1 MEELLT
7 TILSFFMVALVGW
20 YFGKEKVISK
30 KTTEEF
36 STILIRYILPIT
48 IFKSFIRPFDF
59 NEFKILIF
67 IFALSI
73 IILFVHIFIAKII
86 FGDENPIDSY
96 ATIFNNKGF
105 IGIPLVTAVFGV
117 EAVFYVTPTIVMSN
131 IFIWAYGANLLGG
144 NKGKISLK
152 KLVYNP
158 STLAFLAGMFLYVLG
173 LDLPAFIDDAISLIT
188 DINTPLSMLL
198 LGYFLCS
205 KSVKNIFNNF
215 NAWKTSFV
223 RLMIVPTVVVIL
235 VSLIPIGNTQ
245 FKLVMAVAWSCPV
258 AMNLSMQTSMA
269 GKDTYYAAQ
278 ITSLSTILS
287 LITMPLILKFAEFIL
302 K

>member
-7 TILSFFMVALVGW
+7 TILSFFVVAFVGW
-20 YFGKEKVISK
+20 YFGKERVLSK
-30 KTTEEF
+30 RTTEEL
-36 STILIRYILPIT
+36 STILIKYVMPIT
-48 IFKSFIRPFDF
+48 IFKSFVRPFDF

-73 IILFVHIFIAKII
+73 CILFMHIFMAKIL

-117 EAVFYVTPTIVMSN
+117 EAVFFVTPTIVMSN
-131 IFIWAYGANLLGG
+131 IFVWTYGANLLGV
-144 NKGKISLK
+144 NKKGITLK
-152 KLVYNP
+152 KVIFNP
-158 STLAFLAGMFLYVLG
+158 STMAFLAGMFLYILRI
-173 LDLPAFIDDAISLIT
+173 DLPLFVDNAVNLIT
-188 DINTPLSMLL
+188 NINTPLSMLL

-205 KSVKNIFNNF
+205 ESVKNIFTNF

-223 RLMIVPTVVVIL
+223 RLILLPIIVVLL
-235 VSLIPIGNTQ
+235 VKFIPIGSVQ
-245 FKLVMAVAWSCPV
+245 FKMVMAVAWACPV

-269 GKDTYYAAQ
+269 GKDTYYSAQ

-287 LITMPLILKFAEFIL
+287 VITMPVILKFAEYIL
-302 K
+302 I